1 MSLLLVFPDTL
12 EFQKNCL
19 TFFFFH
25 AAVISIVCSH
35 IGSGELT
42 EKQDYPVDEGDR
54 LLVVVKHPNLVPS
67 DQN

>member
-1 MSLLLVFPDTL
+1 MLLVFPDTL

-19 TFFFFH
+19 TFFFLSCRRD
-25 AAVISIVCSH
+25 IYSLQY